1 MQQKI
6 TCFTFPIFFFQSL
19 SLFLLHLYLNFSF
32 KHFAKFI
39 SIVCN
44 IHPSHLP
51 PSLTALMDAGEDEGG
66 CGEGRGYQAPVVEAN
81 LCSQSSV
88 HLSSITLH
96 LRRLQDTPL
105 PVSEDLT
112 YVVLLFW
119 LQLGRCVCVLKKQW
133 NVATAIWPHLSVTG
147 EKGKMGGGEF
157 LRALAWVLERTFSI
171 Y

>member
-1 MQQKI
+1 MIIVLVTWINKWKPVQQRLGLGTSMVQTEKPTSPIIQQII
-6 TCFTFPIFFFQSL
+6 TCFTLLIFFLQSV
-19 SLFLLHLYLNFSF
+19 SLFFLHIYLNFSF

-44 IHPSHLP
+44 THPSHHP
-51 PSLTALMDAGEDEGG
+51 PFPCCPSLTALMDAG
-66 CGEGRGYQAPVVEAN
+66 GRRAPVVEAN

-96 LRRLQDTPL
+96 LRRLQDTLL
-105 PVSEDLT
+105 PASEGLT

-119 LQLGRCVCVLKKQW
+119 LQLEDV
-133 NVATAIWPHLSVTG
+133 SV
-147 EKGKMGGGEF
+147 
-157 LRALAWVLERTFSI
+157 